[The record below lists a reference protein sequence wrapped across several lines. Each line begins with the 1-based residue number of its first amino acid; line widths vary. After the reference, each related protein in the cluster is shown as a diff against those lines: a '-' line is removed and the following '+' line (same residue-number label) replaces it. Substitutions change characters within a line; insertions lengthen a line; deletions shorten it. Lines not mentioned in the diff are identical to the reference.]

1 LVALSYLGVAV
12 MLFGFAKFAHVV
24 PAEPSDI
31 DPHNVSVTAAA
42 E

>member
-1 LVALSYLGVAV
+1 
-12 MLFGFAKFAHVV
+12 MLYGFAKYAQVA

-31 DPHNVSVTAAA
+31 DPHNVSVPAPA